1 MRSKKYAAA
10 VAVTALL
17 LSGLMPTT
25 ARPAGAMHDVTYVT
39 NPAVA
44 FRERG
49 GNVTVLVERLQHGLS
64 DAQVEF
70 STEAA
75 EGATP
80 GSDYEDK
87 NGTMTLAP
95 IDQKEVLI
103 KVLDDSEVED
113 VETFTFNL
121 DSASGGTVL
130 RFPKS
135 ATVTIADNDGPARI
149 SFATAQPLQ
158 AWENRGAAAVT
169 LIRSGSD
176 IAGPASVTVTS
187 SNGVAEA
194 GTDFDEVSEEVTF
207 AANEFRKTVLVSID
221 NDKEKEST
229 EDFTLALS
237 APSGADVSEPSA
249 ATMHLLDDDSGSA
262 DFVAPRTQF
271 HLPRNGE
278 SYRSRQARA
287 IHLFSSDAA
296 SGVAKM
302 WMALR
307 KNMRNGKCAWWRG
320 RGFKSGPCNKH
331 LVANRRSSRPW
342 IDMGKLPQNYFVVYK
357 LKKRLTPSTKKTGI
371 KNYTVFGRA
380 RDEAGNFE
388 LTFKKGRNKVNYKI
402 KP

>member
-1 MRSKKYAAA
+1 
-10 VAVTALL
+10 
-17 LSGLMPTT
+17 
-25 ARPAGAMHDVTYVT
+25 
-39 NPAVA
+39 
-44 FRERG
+44 
-49 GNVTVLVERLQHGLS
+49 
-64 DAQVEF
+64 
-70 STEAA
+70 
-75 EGATP
+75 
-80 GSDYEDK
+80 
-87 NGTMTLAP
+87 
-95 IDQKEVLI
+95 
-103 KVLDDSEVED
+103 
-113 VETFTFNL
+113 
-121 DSASGGTVL
+121 
-130 RFPKS
+130 
-135 ATVTIADNDGPARI
+135 
-149 SFATAQPLQ
+149 
-158 AWENRGAAAVT
+158 
-169 LIRSGSD
+169 
-176 IAGPASVTVTS
+176 VTVTS

-371 KNYTVFGRA
+371 KNYTVFGKA

-388 LTFKKGRNKVNYKI
+388 LTFKKGRNKVNYNI
-402 KP
+402 KS